1 MKNYESEILLR
12 IRKNK
17 SETIEKITDD
27 LIREY
32 VELDNKLSRALSNN
46 TLSEYELNE
55 LELNVLREKTFLVS
69 YFLMSYGYNIK
80 TINGVNQ
87 WYKENND

>member
-55 LELNVLREKTFLVS
+55 LELNVLREKNFLVS

>member
-1 MKNYESEILLR
+1 MKSYENEILLR
-12 IRKNK
+12 IRRNKN
-17 SETIEKITDD
+17 ETIDKITDD
-27 LIREY
+27 LIKEY

-55 LELNVLREKTFLVS
+55 LELNLLREKTFLLS

-87 WYKENND
+87 WYKENDE